1 MRTASNTK
9 QNSPAFDLGNGY
21 QLPYPASRRHNGPAA
36 RPVRRDWSA
45 EPRARGERDR
55 GTYPQAYRPNTKHA
69 VEGLFAARA
78 QLFAAL
84 SAALHNQVREVAA
97 EKKTLLDDA
106 QRMIA
111 TIRQMES
118 SLGDGGGDPDCSDD
132 ALQITFP
139 LSRCL
144 KILRDKHSQIS
155 RLHRERYEQVK
166 SVFLSVRPRYRGRT
180 VV

>member
-1 MRTASNTK
+1 
-9 QNSPAFDLGNGY
+9 
-21 QLPYPASRRHNGPAA
+21 
-36 RPVRRDWSA
+36 
-45 EPRARGERDR
+45 
-55 GTYPQAYRPNTKHA
+55 
-69 VEGLFAARA
+69 
-78 QLFAAL
+78 
-84 SAALHNQVREVAA
+84 
-97 EKKTLLDDA
+97 
-106 QRMIA
+106 MIA